1 MKKTYNS
8 KGIRQTTVVLNVS
21 TESGSCRTVVLRD
34 DKSDLKKLTSKW
46 CGYMAK
52 VVDCCSLILPDHSS
66 IKKLGRVTLIQG
78 KHNTHTSKIRVKVI
92 YYSYQMQ
99 SQNGVARET

>member
-1 MKKTYNS
+1 
-8 KGIRQTTVVLNVS
+8 
-21 TESGSCRTVVLRD
+21 
-34 DKSDLKKLTSKW
+34 
-46 CGYMAK
+46 MAK

-78 KHNTHTSKIRVKVI
+78 NHNTHTSKMRVKVI
-92 YYSYQMQ
+92 HYSYQMQ